1 MLSDEHARSTT
12 YMACLGVLEEIAKL
26 TLHFTGFK
34 DKNTLWRMYLKVEN
48 NKYPTNKVLR
58 S

>member
-1 MLSDEHARSTT
+1 MLSDEHARSKA
-12 YMACLGVLEEIAKL
+12 YMACLGVLEEIANL
-26 TLHFTGFK
+26 TLHFTGFR
-34 DKNTLWRMYLKVEN
+34 DTNTLWRMYFKVEN